1 MSFWSCRAAVFAAM
15 FLLCGCAAERM
26 FNEGRDM
33 VSAGQTLEGLSKVEE
48 AIKADPKNTEYRL
61 YLANRR
67 ESAISSLLTRA
78 DHARSQ
84 GRLAD
89 AEAAYRDVLSL
100 DSRNQP
106 ARVGMDRLV
115 IDRRHKQQMTDAEA
129 LFKKDD
135 LRGAGDI
142 VRMILSE
149 NPQQREARNLDARI
163 GEKMAKQLKPE
174 LKLAESFRKPVSL
187 EFRDAPLRSVFEVIA
202 RVSGFNFVYD
212 KDIRPDL
219 KVTIFVR
226 NSSIEDAIKILS
238 VTNQLEY
245 RILNENSILIYP
257 NTPQKVKD
265 YQPLVVRS
273 FYLSNTDAKQVANTL
288 KTILKTKDLVI
299 NEKLNMLI
307 MRDTADAVRLA
318 EKIVSLEDLNEPE
331 VMLEVEILEIKR
343 SRLQELGVKWPDQLT
358 LSVPLGTSLYDLRN
372 LTSSSVDATLT
383 SAVISAKKDD
393 TDANILANPRIRVKN
408 REKAKILIGDRVPV
422 ITTTSTSTGFVAD
435 SVNYVDVGLKL
446 EVEPNIYL
454 DDEVSMKVQLEVSNI
469 VKEVVSRSGTQAY
482 QIGTRNANTVLRLRD
497 GETQVLAGLISDE
510 DRKVANKVPGLG
522 DLPIIGRLF
531 SRHKDDTQKTEIVL
545 SITPRLVRTIRRP
558 EMLNAEFE
566 SGTET
571 SLGGRSLTISASPEA
586 AGKGKG
592 NGKAEGAGSA
602 GSAGK
607 APAAASAGGAATA
620 PASQGQAAA
629 PAAAAPAA
637 TGTGA
642 ADSGVKPVAAPEVS
656 ETAMSPQKTSSSII
670 DGVTLAWQ
678 GPQQVRSG
686 EQFSTV
692 LRMQSGQSINGVA
705 GLVAF
710 DPAHVQVVGVAEGD
724 FFGKGGAQTNFS
736 SRVDPVSGKVFLV
749 AIRQGGATN
758 GAGTLA
764 TVTFKAVQST
774 PQTAIQVLSMTPEPE
789 GSVAPIP
796 LEHVLSVN

>member
-1 MSFWSCRAAVFAAM
+1 MSFWSCRAAVFAAV

-33 VSAGQTLEGLSKVEE
+33 VSAGQTLEGFSKIEE
-48 AIKADPKNTEYRL
+48 AIKEDPKNTEYRL

-78 DHARSQ
+78 DLARSQ

-129 LFKKDD
+129 QFKKDD

-163 GEKMAKQLKPE
+163 AEKMAKQVKPE

-219 KVTIFVR
+219 KATIFVK

-358 LSVPLGTSLYDLRN
+358 LSVPAGTSLYDLRN

-607 APAAASAGGAATA
+607 APAAASSGGAATA

-710 DPAHVQVVGVAEGD
+710 DPAYVQVVGVAEGD

-749 AIRQGGATN
+749 AIRQGGAIN

>member
-1 MSFWSCRAAVFAAM
+1 MSFWSCRAAVFAAV

-78 DHARSQ
+78 DLARSQ

-163 GEKMAKQLKPE
+163 AEKMAKQVKPE

-219 KVTIFVR
+219 KATIFVK

-358 LSVPLGTSLYDLRN
+358 LSVPAGTSLYDLRH

-607 APAAASAGGAATA
+607 APAAASSGGAATA

-710 DPAHVQVVGVAEGD
+710 DPAYVQVVGVAEGD

-749 AIRQGGATN
+749 AIRQGGAIN

>member
-1 MSFWSCRAAVFAAM
+1 MSFWSCRAAVVAAAV
-15 FLLCGCAAERM
+15 LLCGCAAERM

-33 VSAGQTLEGLSKVEE
+33 VSAGQTLEGFAKIEA
-48 AIKADPKNTEYRL
+48 AIKEDPKNTEYRV
-61 YLANRR
+61 YLTNRK
-67 ESAISSLLTRA
+67 EAAITSLLARA
-78 DHARSQ
+78 DLARSQ

-89 AEAAYRDVLSL
+89 AETAYREVLAL

-106 ARVGMDRLV
+106 AHVGMERLV
-115 IDRRHKQQMTDAEA
+115 ADRRHKQQMADAEA

-142 VRMILSE
+142 VRTILSE

-163 GEKMAKQLKPE
+163 TEKMAKQVKPD

-219 KVTIFVR
+219 KVTIFVK

-245 RILNENSILIYP
+245 RVLNENSILIYP
-257 NTPQKVKD
+257 NTPQKIKD

-273 FYLSNTDAKQVANTL
+273 FYLANTDAKQVANTL

-331 VMLEVEILEIKR
+331 VMLEVEVLEIKR
-343 SRLQELGVKWPDQLT
+343 SKLQELGIKWPDQLT
-358 LSVPLGTSLYDLRN
+358 LSVPTGTSLYDLRN
-372 LTSSSVDATLT
+372 LTSSSVDASLT
-383 SAVISAKKDD
+383 NAVISAKKDD

-522 DLPIIGRLF
+522 DLPIVGRLF
-531 SRHKDDTQKTEIVL
+531 SRNKDETQKTEIVL

-571 SLGGRSLTISASPEA
+571 SLGGRPLSMSAAAEP
-586 AGKGKG
+586 AGK
-592 NGKAEGAGSA
+592 GKAEGAGGAGKVPATA
-602 GSAGK
+602 GSGAAAPAAASQQGQSA
-607 APAAASAGGAATA
+607 APAAASASAAATA
-620 PASQGQAAA
+620 GGGTD
-629 PAAAAPAA
+629 
-637 TGTGA
+637 TG
-642 ADSGVKPVAAPEVS
+642 VRPVAAPDVS
-656 ETAMSPQKTSSSII
+656 ETANSPPKTSSSII

-710 DPAHVQVVGVAEGD
+710 DPAYVQVVGVAEGD

-736 SRVDPVSGKVFLV
+736 SRVDPVSGKVFIV
-749 AIRQGGATN
+749 AIRQGGAIN

-764 TVTFKAVQST
+764 TVTFKAVKSG

-789 GSVAPIP
+789 GSVAPVP
-796 LEHVLSVN
+796 LEHILSVN

>member
-1 MSFWSCRAAVFAAM
+1 MSFWSCRAAVVAAVV
-15 FLLCGCAAERM
+15 LLCGCAAERM

-33 VSAGQTLEGLSKVEE
+33 VSAGQTLEGFAKIEA
-48 AIKADPKNTEYRL
+48 AIKEDPKNTEYRV
-61 YLANRR
+61 YLTNRR
-67 ESAISSLLTRA
+67 EAAITSLLARA
-78 DHARSQ
+78 DLARSQ

-89 AEAAYRDVLSL
+89 AETAYREVLAL

-106 ARVGMDRLV
+106 AQVGMERLV
-115 IDRRHKQQMTDAEA
+115 GDRRHKQQMVDAEA

-135 LRGAGDI
+135 VRGAGDI
-142 VRMILSE
+142 VRTILSE

-163 GEKMAKQLKPE
+163 TEKMAKQVKPD

-219 KVTIFVR
+219 KVTIFVK

-245 RILNENSILIYP
+245 RVLNENSILIYP
-257 NTPQKVKD
+257 NTPQKIKD

-273 FYLSNTDAKQVANTL
+273 FYLANTDAKQVANTL

-318 EKIVSLEDLNEPE
+318 EKIVSLEDLNEPD
-331 VMLEVEILEIKR
+331 VMLEVEVLEIKR
-343 SRLQELGVKWPDQLT
+343 SKLQELGVKWPDQLT
-358 LSVPLGTSLYDLRN
+358 LSVPAGTSLYDLRH
-372 LTSSSVDATLT
+372 LTSSSVDAALT
-383 SAVISAKKDD
+383 NAVISAKKDD

-522 DLPIIGRLF
+522 DLPIVGRLF
-531 SRHKDDTQKTEIVL
+531 SRNKDETQKTEIVL

-571 SLGGRSLTISASPEA
+571 SLGGRPLAMSAAAEP
-586 AGKGKG
+586 AGKGK
-592 NGKAEGAGSA
+592 AESTGAT
-602 GSAGK
+602 GK
-607 APAAASAGGAATA
+607 APAAGGAGT
-620 PASQGQAAA
+620 AA
-629 PAAAAPAA
+629 PAAAPQQGQTAAPATA
-637 TGTGA
+637 AASAVTGGAGSDTG
-642 ADSGVKPVAAPEVS
+642 VRPVVAPEVS
-656 ETAMSPQKTSSSII
+656 ETANSPPKTSSSIV

-692 LRMQSGQSINGVA
+692 LRMQSGQSINGIA

-710 DPAHVQVVGVAEGD
+710 DPAYVQVVGVSEGD
-724 FFGKGGAQTNFS
+724 FFGKGGVQTNFS
-736 SRVDPVSGKVFLV
+736 SRVDPVSGKVFIV
-749 AIRQGGATN
+749 AIRQGGAIN
-758 GAGTLA
+758 GVGTLA
-764 TVTFKAVQST
+764 TVTFKAVKSG

-789 GSVAPIP
+789 GSVAPVP

>member
-1 MSFWSCRAAVFAAM
+1 MSFWSCRAAVVAAVV
-15 FLLCGCAAERM
+15 LLCGCAAERM

-33 VSAGQTLEGLSKVEE
+33 VSAGQTLEGFAKIEA
-48 AIKADPKNTEYRL
+48 AIKEDPKNTEYRV
-61 YLANRR
+61 YLTNRR
-67 ESAISSLLTRA
+67 EAAITSLLARA
-78 DHARSQ
+78 DLARSQ

-89 AEAAYRDVLSL
+89 AETAYREVLAL

-106 ARVGMDRLV
+106 AQVGMERLV
-115 IDRRHKQQMTDAEA
+115 GDRRHKQQMVDAEA

-135 LRGAGDI
+135 VRGAGDI
-142 VRMILSE
+142 VRTILSE

-163 GEKMAKQLKPE
+163 TEKMAKQVKPD

-219 KVTIFVR
+219 KVTIFVK

-245 RILNENSILIYP
+245 RVLNENSILIYP
-257 NTPQKVKD
+257 NTPQKIKD

-273 FYLSNTDAKQVANTL
+273 FYLANTDAKQVANTL

-331 VMLEVEILEIKR
+331 VMLEVEVLEIKR
-343 SRLQELGVKWPDQLT
+343 SKLQELGVKWPDQLT
-358 LSVPLGTSLYDLRN
+358 LSVPAGTSLYDLRH
-372 LTSSSVDATLT
+372 LTSSSVDAALT
-383 SAVISAKKDD
+383 NAVISAKKDD

-522 DLPIIGRLF
+522 DLPIVGRLF
-531 SRHKDDTQKTEIVL
+531 SRNKDETQKTEIVL

-571 SLGGRSLTISASPEA
+571 SLGGRPLAMSAAAEP
-586 AGKGKG
+586 AGKGK
-592 NGKAEGAGSA
+592 AESTGAT
-602 GSAGK
+602 GK
-607 APAAASAGGAATA
+607 APAAGGAGT
-620 PASQGQAAA
+620 AA
-629 PAAAAPAA
+629 PAAAPQQGQTAAPATA
-637 TGTGA
+637 AASAVTGGAGSDTG
-642 ADSGVKPVAAPEVS
+642 VRPVVAPEVS
-656 ETAMSPQKTSSSII
+656 ETANSPPKTSSSIV

-692 LRMQSGQSINGVA
+692 LRMQSGQSINGIA

-710 DPAHVQVVGVAEGD
+710 DPAYVQVVGVSEGD
-724 FFGKGGAQTNFS
+724 FFGKGGVQTNFS
-736 SRVDPVSGKVFLV
+736 SRVDPVSGKVFIV
-749 AIRQGGATN
+749 AIRQGGAIN
-758 GAGTLA
+758 GVGTLA
-764 TVTFKAVQST
+764 TVTFKAVKSG

-789 GSVAPIP
+789 GSVAPVP

>member
-1 MSFWSCRAAVFAAM
+1 
-15 FLLCGCAAERM
+15 
-26 FNEGRDM
+26 M
-33 VSAGQTLEGLSKVEE
+33 VSAGQTLEGFARIEE
-48 AIKADPKNTEYRL
+48 AIKEDPKNPEYRL

-67 ESAISSLLTRA
+67 EAAVASLLARA
-78 DHARSQ
+78 DLARSQ

-89 AEAAYRDVLSL
+89 AETAYRDVLAL

-115 IDRRHKQQMTDAEA
+115 IDRRHKQQMADAEA

-135 LRGAGDI
+135 LRGAADL

-163 GEKMAKQLKPE
+163 AEKSAKQVKPE

-219 KVTIFVR
+219 KATIFVK

-245 RILNENSILIYP
+245 RVLNENSILIYP
-257 NTPQKVKD
+257 NTPQKIKD

-331 VMLEVEILEIKR
+331 VMLEVEVLEIKR

-358 LSVPLGTSLYDLRN
+358 LSVPAGTSLYDLRN
-372 LTSSSVDATLT
+372 LTSSSVDAALT
-383 SAVISAKKDD
+383 NAVISAKKDD

-522 DLPIIGRLF
+522 DLPVVGRLF

-558 EMLNAEFE
+558 EMLNSEFE

-571 SLGGRSLTISASPEA
+571 SLGGRPLAMSAATEP
-586 AGKGKG
+586 AGK
-592 NGKAEGAGSA
+592 GKAEGAG
-602 GSAGK
+602 GAGK
-607 APAAASAGGAATA
+607 APAAGGTAAAA
-620 PASQGQAAA
+620 PVSVPQQGQAAA
-629 PAAAAPAA
+629 PAATAAAASTA
-637 TGTGA
+637 TGGGA
-642 ADSGVKPVAAPEVS
+642 ADTGVRPVAAPEVS
-656 ETAMSPQKTSSSII
+656 ETANSPPKTSSSII

-692 LRMQSGQSINGVA
+692 LRIQSGQSINGIA

-710 DPAHVQVVGVAEGD
+710 DPAYVQVVGVAEGD
-724 FFGKGGAQTNFS
+724 YFGKGGAQTNFS
-736 SRVDPVSGKVFLV
+736 SRVDPVSGRIFLV
-749 AIRQGGATN
+749 AIRQGGAIN

-764 TVTFKAVQST
+764 TVTFKAVKSG
-774 PQTAIQVLSMTPEPE
+774 PQTAIQLLSLTPEPE
-789 GSVAPIP
+789 GSVVPIP

>member
-1 MSFWSCRAAVFAAM
+1 MSLWSCRAVVVAAVV
-15 FLLCGCAAERM
+15 LLSGCAAQRM

-33 VSAGQTLEGLSKVEE
+33 VSAGQTLEGFARIEE
-48 AIKADPKNTEYRL
+48 AIKEDPKNPEYRL

-67 ESAISSLLTRA
+67 EAAVASLLARA
-78 DHARSQ
+78 DLARSQ

-89 AEAAYRDVLSL
+89 AETAYRDVLAL

-115 IDRRHKQQMTDAEA
+115 IDRRHKQQMADAEA

-135 LRGAGDI
+135 LRGAADL

-163 GEKMAKQLKPE
+163 AEKSAKQVKPE

-219 KVTIFVR
+219 KATIFVK

-245 RILNENSILIYP
+245 RVLNENSILIYP
-257 NTPQKVKD
+257 NTPQKIKD

-331 VMLEVEILEIKR
+331 VMLEVEVLEIKR

-358 LSVPLGTSLYDLRN
+358 LSVPAGTSLYDLRN
-372 LTSSSVDATLT
+372 LTSSSVDAALT
-383 SAVISAKKDD
+383 NAVISAKKDD

-522 DLPIIGRLF
+522 DLPVVGRLF

-558 EMLNAEFE
+558 EMLNSEFE

-571 SLGGRSLTISASPEA
+571 SLGGRPLAMSAATEP
-586 AGKGKG
+586 AGK
-592 NGKAEGAGSA
+592 GKAEGAG
-602 GSAGK
+602 GAGK
-607 APAAASAGGAATA
+607 APAAGGTAAAA
-620 PASQGQAAA
+620 PVSVPQQGQAAA
-629 PAAAAPAA
+629 PAATAAAASTA
-637 TGTGA
+637 TGGGA
-642 ADSGVKPVAAPEVS
+642 ADTGVRPVAAPEVS
-656 ETAMSPQKTSSSII
+656 ETANSPPKTSSSII

-692 LRMQSGQSINGVA
+692 LRIQSGQSINGIA

-710 DPAHVQVVGVAEGD
+710 DPAYVQVVGVAEGD
-724 FFGKGGAQTNFS
+724 YFGKGGAQTNFS
-736 SRVDPVSGKVFLV
+736 SRVDPVSGRIFLV
-749 AIRQGGATN
+749 AIRQGGAIN

-764 TVTFKAVQST
+764 TVTFKAVKSG
-774 PQTAIQVLSMTPEPE
+774 PQTAIQLLSLTPEPE
-789 GSVAPIP
+789 GSVVPIP

>member
-1 MSFWSCRAAVFAAM
+1 MSFWSCRAVVVAAVV
-15 FLLCGCAAERM
+15 LLSGCAAQRM

-33 VSAGQTLEGLSKVEE
+33 VSAGQTLEGFARIEE
-48 AIKADPKNTEYRL
+48 AIKEDPKNTEYRL

-67 ESAISSLLTRA
+67 EAAVASLLARA
-78 DHARSQ
+78 DLARSQ

-89 AEAAYRDVLSL
+89 AETAYRDVLAL

-115 IDRRHKQQMTDAEA
+115 IDRRHKQQMADAET

-135 LRGAGDI
+135 LRGAADL

-163 GEKMAKQLKPE
+163 AEKSAKQVKPE

-219 KVTIFVR
+219 KATIFVK

-245 RILNENSILIYP
+245 RVLNENSILIYP
-257 NTPQKVKD
+257 NTPQKIKD

-331 VMLEVEILEIKR
+331 VMLEVEVLEIKR

-358 LSVPLGTSLYDLRN
+358 LSVPAGTSLYDLRN
-372 LTSSSVDATLT
+372 LTSSSVDAALT
-383 SAVISAKKDD
+383 NAVISAKKDD

-522 DLPIIGRLF
+522 DLPVVGRLF

-558 EMLNAEFE
+558 EMLNSEFE

-571 SLGGRSLTISASPEA
+571 SLGGRPLAMSAATEP
-586 AGKGKG
+586 AGK
-592 NGKAEGAGSA
+592 GKAEGAG
-602 GSAGK
+602 GAGK
-607 APAAASAGGAATA
+607 APAAGGTAAAA
-620 PASQGQAAA
+620 PVSVPQQGQAAA
-629 PAAAAPAA
+629 PAATGATAASTA
-637 TGTGA
+637 TGGGA
-642 ADSGVKPVAAPEVS
+642 ADTGVRPVAAPEVS
-656 ETAMSPQKTSSSII
+656 ETANSPPKTSSSII

-692 LRMQSGQSINGVA
+692 LRIQSGQSINGIA

-710 DPAHVQVVGVAEGD
+710 DPAYVQVVGVAEGD
-724 FFGKGGAQTNFS
+724 YFGKGGAQTNFS
-736 SRVDPVSGKVFLV
+736 SRVDPVSGRIFLV
-749 AIRQGGATN
+749 AIRQGGAIN

-764 TVTFKAVQST
+764 TVTFKAVKSG
-774 PQTAIQVLSMTPEPE
+774 PQTAIQLLSLTPEPE
-789 GSVAPIP
+789 GSVVPIP

>member
-1 MSFWSCRAAVFAAM
+1 MSFWSCRAAVVAAVV
-15 FLLCGCAAERM
+15 LLCGCAAERM

-33 VSAGQTLEGLSKVEE
+33 VSAGQTLEGFAKIEA
-48 AIKADPKNTEYRL
+48 AIKEDPKNTEYRV
-61 YLANRR
+61 YLTNRR
-67 ESAISSLLTRA
+67 EAAITSLLARA
-78 DHARSQ
+78 DLARSQ

-89 AEAAYRDVLSL
+89 AETAYREVLAL

-106 ARVGMDRLV
+106 AQVGMERLV
-115 IDRRHKQQMTDAEA
+115 GDRRHKQQMVDAEA

-142 VRMILSE
+142 VRTILSE

-163 GEKMAKQLKPE
+163 TEKMAKQVKPD

-219 KVTIFVR
+219 KVTIFVK

-245 RILNENSILIYP
+245 RVLNENSILIYP
-257 NTPQKVKD
+257 NTPQKIKD

-273 FYLSNTDAKQVANTL
+273 FYLANTDAKQVANTL

-331 VMLEVEILEIKR
+331 VMLEVEVLEIKR
-343 SRLQELGVKWPDQLT
+343 SKLQELGVKWPDQLT
-358 LSVPLGTSLYDLRN
+358 LSVPAGTSLYDLRH
-372 LTSSSVDATLT
+372 LTSSSVDASLT
-383 SAVISAKKDD
+383 NAVISAKKDD

-522 DLPIIGRLF
+522 DLPIVGRLF
-531 SRHKDDTQKTEIVL
+531 SRNKDETQKTEIVL

-571 SLGGRSLTISASPEA
+571 SLGGRPLAMSAAAEP
-586 AGKGKG
+586 AGKGK
-592 NGKAEGAGSA
+592 AEGTGAT
-602 GSAGK
+602 GK
-607 APAAASAGGAATA
+607 APATGGAGT
-620 PASQGQAAA
+620 AA
-629 PAAAAPAA
+629 PAAAPQQGQTAA
-637 TGTGA
+637 QAAAAASAVTGGA
-642 ADSGVKPVAAPEVS
+642 ASDTGVRPVVAPEVS
-656 ETAMSPQKTSSSII
+656 ETANSPPKTSSSIV

-710 DPAHVQVVGVAEGD
+710 DPAYVQVVGVSEGD
-724 FFGKGGAQTNFS
+724 FFGKGGVQTNFS
-736 SRVDPVSGKVFLV
+736 SRVDPVSGKVFIV
-749 AIRQGGATN
+749 AIRQGGAIN

-764 TVTFKAVQST
+764 TVTFKAVKSG

-789 GSVAPIP
+789 GSVAPVP

>member
-1 MSFWSCRAAVFAAM
+1 MSFWSCRAAVVAAVV
-15 FLLCGCAAERM
+15 LLCGCAAERM

-33 VSAGQTLEGLSKVEE
+33 VSAGQTLEGFAKIEA
-48 AIKADPKNTEYRL
+48 AIKEDPKNTEYRV
-61 YLANRR
+61 YLTNRR
-67 ESAISSLLTRA
+67 EAAITSLLARA
-78 DHARSQ
+78 DLARSQ

-89 AEAAYRDVLSL
+89 AETAYREVLAL

-106 ARVGMDRLV
+106 AQVGMERLV
-115 IDRRHKQQMTDAEA
+115 GDRRHKQQMVDAEA

-142 VRMILSE
+142 VRTILSE

-163 GEKMAKQLKPE
+163 TEKMAKQVKPD

-219 KVTIFVR
+219 KVTIFVK

-245 RILNENSILIYP
+245 RVLNENSILIYP
-257 NTPQKVKD
+257 NTPQKIKD

-273 FYLSNTDAKQVANTL
+273 FYLANTDAKQVANTL

-331 VMLEVEILEIKR
+331 VMLEVEVLEIKR
-343 SRLQELGVKWPDQLT
+343 SKLQELGVKWPDQLT
-358 LSVPLGTSLYDLRN
+358 LSVPAGTSLYDLRH
-372 LTSSSVDATLT
+372 LTSSSVDASLT
-383 SAVISAKKDD
+383 NAVISAKKDD

-522 DLPIIGRLF
+522 DLPIVGRLF
-531 SRHKDDTQKTEIVL
+531 SRNKDETQKTEIVL

-571 SLGGRSLTISASPEA
+571 SLGGRPLAMSAAAEP
-586 AGKGKG
+586 AGK
-592 NGKAEGAGSA
+592 GKAEGAGTP
-602 GSAGK
+602 GK
-607 APAAASAGGAATA
+607 APAAGGTAAAAPVSA
-620 PASQGQAAA
+620 PQQGQAAA
-629 PAAAAPAA
+629 PAGTGATAASTA
-637 TGTGA
+637 TGGGA
-642 ADSGVKPVAAPEVS
+642 ADSGVRPVAAPEVS
-656 ETAMSPQKTSSSII
+656 ETANSPPKTSSSIV

-710 DPAHVQVVGVAEGD
+710 DPAYVQVVGVAEGD

-736 SRVDPVSGKVFLV
+736 SRVDPVSGKVFIV
-749 AIRQGGATN
+749 AIRQGGAIN

-764 TVTFKAVQST
+764 TVTFKAVKSG

-789 GSVAPIP
+789 GSVAPVP